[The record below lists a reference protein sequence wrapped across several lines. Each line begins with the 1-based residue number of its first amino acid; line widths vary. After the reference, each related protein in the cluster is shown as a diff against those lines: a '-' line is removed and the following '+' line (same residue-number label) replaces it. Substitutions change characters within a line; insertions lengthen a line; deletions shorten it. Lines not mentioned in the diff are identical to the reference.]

1 MGLLKAIKE
10 NLHHFCKDCEAVVF
24 PQTGGKKF
32 EFYLE
37 IRAAKMV

>member
-1 MGLLKAIKE
+1 MGLGKAIKE
-10 NLHHFCKDCEAVVF
+10 NLHHFFKDCVSVEF
-24 PQTGGKKF
+24 PQTGEKKV